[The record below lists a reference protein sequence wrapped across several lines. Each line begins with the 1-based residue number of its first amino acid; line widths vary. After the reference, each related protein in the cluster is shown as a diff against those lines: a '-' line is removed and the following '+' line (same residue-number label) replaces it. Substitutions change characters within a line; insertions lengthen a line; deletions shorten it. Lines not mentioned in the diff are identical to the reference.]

1 MIQVVSSV
9 LIPPHGDHGE
19 SSSSS
24 SYVDGEE
31 IAVEELMARLE
42 PFVESEASVGEL

>member
-19 SSSSS
+19 SGSS

-42 PFVESEASVGEL
+42 PFVENEASVGEL